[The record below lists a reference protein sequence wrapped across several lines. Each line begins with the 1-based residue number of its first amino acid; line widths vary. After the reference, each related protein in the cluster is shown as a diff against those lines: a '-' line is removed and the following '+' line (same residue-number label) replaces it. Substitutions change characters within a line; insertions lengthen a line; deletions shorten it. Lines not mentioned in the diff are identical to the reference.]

1 MQILLSIASQFQNI
15 NSTYF
20 RFSLSFLIIISQPS
34 APKPSLNPPITSL
47 NFSLQSLQG
56 FLDWNY
62 LYSLTKIQ
70 DDGKV

>member
-1 MQILLSIASQFQNI
+1 MQILLSIASPLFNFFLTYSSF
-15 NSTYF
+15 ST
-20 RFSLSFLIIISQPS
+20 SFLIIISASS

-47 NFSLQSLQG
+47 NFSLQNLQG